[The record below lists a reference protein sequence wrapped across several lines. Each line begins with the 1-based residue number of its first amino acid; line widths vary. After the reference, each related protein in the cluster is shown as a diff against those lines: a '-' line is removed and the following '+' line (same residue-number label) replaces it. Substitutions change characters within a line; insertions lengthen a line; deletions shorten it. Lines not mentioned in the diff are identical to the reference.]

1 MTVLEEEI
9 RGLLKGIDKEEL
21 EDYEGWWSTS
31 KGAEFGKEKLEE
43 LIRLVNT
50 HVNLMD

>member
-9 RGLLKGIDKEEL
+9 RGLLKGIDKEDL
-21 EDYEGWWSTS
+21 ED
-31 KGAEFGKEKLEE
+31 EE